1 MASGHPP
8 YGLAALA
15 RVREMTNIGIVWHP
29 GDDGQIP
36 CGERASAGAS
46 LYRSGD
52 ADRRTRGEV
61 VVHSRSL
68 IDRASGPF

>member
-8 YGLAALA
+8 YSLAALA
-15 RVREMTNIGIVWHP
+15 RVREMTNIGIAWHP

-36 CGERASAGAS
+36 CGEGAAAGA
-46 LYRSGD
+46 YRSGD
-52 ADRRTRGEV
+52 ADRRTRVEV

-68 IDRASGPF
+68 IDRASSPF